1 MSQYFR
7 EPYKRSSGNMKSVL
21 DLSNYPTKAD
31 TEEATGI
38 DISTLASKT
47 KLASLE
53 TKVENL
59 DVLKLMT
66 APPDDLSKLSNVVD
80 NDVKKTVY
88 YKFLIKINTIYTK
101 IPCTDELVS
110 KKLYDLCKQGF
121 KEKIKAKKDTQY

>member
-1 MSQYFR
+1 MSQYFL
-7 EPYKRSSGNMKSVL
+7 EPHKRSSGNMKSVL

-38 DISTLASKT
+38 GISTLASKT

-66 APPDDLSKLSNVVD
+66 APDDLSKLSNVVD
-80 NDVKKTVY
+80 NDVVKKTVY

-101 IPCTDELVS
+101 IPSTDELVS
-110 KKLYDLCKQGF
+110 KKQYDLCKQGF
-121 KEKIKAKKDTQY
+121 EEKIKEKKDTQY

>member
-1 MSQYFR
+1 MSQYFP

-31 TEEATGI
+31 MEEATGI
-38 DISTLASKT
+38 DISTQASKT

-59 DVLKLMT
+59 DVLKLIT
-66 APPDDLSKLSNVVD
+66 APDELSKLSNVVD
-80 NDVKKTVY
+80 NDVVKKTVY

-101 IPCTDELVS
+101 IPSTDELVS
-110 KKLYDLCKQGF
+110 KKEYDLCKQSF
-121 KEKIKAKKDTQY
+121 EEKIKEKKDTQY